1 MRGAEAWARK
11 FFGGRSG
18 QNIRLTTENQQII
31 RFTTEKK
38 PKHPFY
44 YGK

>member
-1 MRGAEAWARK
+1 MRGGKAWARK
-11 FFGGRSG
+11 FFLGQER

-38 PKHPFY
+38 SKHPFY

>member
-18 QNIRLTTENQQII
+18 QNIRLTRGHVDKTHILYAKQIA
-31 RFTTEKK
+31 T
-38 PKHPFY
+38 
-44 YGK
+44 